1 MPRPGQQTLGERGV
15 QTSVVPRQ
23 AEKDPEEAALALAAV
38 RAPRQHEDPPT
49 ENDEEKAEGSG
60 T

>member
-1 MPRPGQQTLGERGV
+1 LGERGV
-15 QTSVVPRQ
+15 QTSVVPRR